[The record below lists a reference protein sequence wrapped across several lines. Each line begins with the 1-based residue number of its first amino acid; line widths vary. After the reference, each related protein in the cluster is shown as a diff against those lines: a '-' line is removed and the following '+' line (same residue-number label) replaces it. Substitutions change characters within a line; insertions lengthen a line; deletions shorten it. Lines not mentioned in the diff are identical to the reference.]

1 MKRRKRIKKEV
12 IFLILIAGVM
22 LITVLFIY
30 SRVKTDKI
38 TNLVDNKE
46 NLNVLIMIT
55 ADNTL
60 KYTELFL
67 YNSYTRKGSLFD
79 LPGNVGSVLAKVNK
93 MGRIDSLFDSGK
105 PTAYIKKIEDLT
117 GLAIPFYMI
126 LDETELAGIIDL
138 FDGVKLF
145 IPNPVEML
153 NKVNIVLLPSG
164 NAVLDGEKT
173 IVFMDYKE
181 SGEADSEGVS
191 RRQRVFQAL
200 FTAVSEQ
207 NRLLDNRRVD
217 NLLYSLIETNLNKT
231 ALTALFKEFNKF
243 DSDKIVFQRVLGT
256 NRTIGDEVLLFPYY
270 EGKLLKETVVQTVAS
285 LANTEIQ
292 SNDTLHIKI
301 DILNGT
307 GQNGLA
313 GRTSQIFKRFGYDII
328 NLGNYSTNSLKQ
340 TIVVSR
346 TMDSAAA
353 EKIAKI
359 IKCKNVQF
367 SNTVNISNVNIL
379 NDNSDVIIILGKD
392 FDGRYCKD

>member
-1 MKRRKRIKKEV
+1 VNRRKRIQKEV
-12 IFLILIAGVM
+12 IFLILIVGVL

-46 NLNVLIMIT
+46 NLTVLIMIT
-55 ADNTL
+55 EDNTV

-67 YNSYTRKGSLFD
+67 YNSNTRKGSLFD
-79 LPGNVGSVLAKVNK
+79 LPGNVGSVLATVNK

-105 PTAYIKKIEDLT
+105 PTAYIKKIEALT
-117 GLAIPFYMI
+117 GLTVPFYMI
-126 LDETELAGIIDL
+126 LEKTELAGVIDL
-138 FDGVKLF
+138 FGGVKLF
-145 IPNPVEML
+145 IPNPVEIL
-153 NKVNIVLLPSG
+153 NKADIVLLPSG
-164 NAVLDGEKT
+164 NVTLDGEKA

-181 SGEADSEGVS
+181 SGEADSERIS
-191 RRQRVFQAL
+191 RRQRVLQAL
-200 FTAVSEQ
+200 FTAVSQQ
-207 NRLLDNRRVD
+207 NWLLDSRKVD
-217 NLLYSLIETNLNKT
+217 NLLYSLIDTNLNKT
-231 ALTALFKEFNKF
+231 ALTGLFKEFNKL
-243 DSDKIVFQRVLGT
+243 DSDKMVFQRVLGT
-256 NRTIGDEVLLFPYY
+256 NRTIGNDVLLFPYY

-292 SNDTLHIKI
+292 SNAALHMKI

-307 GQNGLA
+307 EQNGLA
-313 GRTSQIFKRFGYDII
+313 GRTSEIFKRFGYDII
-328 NLGNYSTNSLKQ
+328 NLGNYSTNNLKQ

-353 EKIAKI
+353 GKIAEI

-367 SNTVNISNVNIL
+367 SNTVDISNVNIL
-379 NDNSDVIIILGKD
+379 NDNSDVIVILGKD